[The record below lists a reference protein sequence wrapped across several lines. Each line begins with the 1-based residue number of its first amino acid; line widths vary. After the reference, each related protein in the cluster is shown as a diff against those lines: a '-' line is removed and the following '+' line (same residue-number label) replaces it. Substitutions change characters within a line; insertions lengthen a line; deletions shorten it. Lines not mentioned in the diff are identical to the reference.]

1 MANSPRRSLL
11 KKGKNK
17 KNKGAKAEQA
27 TESASPGPSYTS
39 DDTARAG
46 SGAPVLAA
54 GGIKHVDPTYQTS
67 ESGEYDDKMNQIL
80 KRRSH
85 DRLPSI
91 KGSVNLWEME
101 HVGLLVNYA
110 CIGFLNGLLP
120 AIVYPFFKLYL
131 NMEGFQVNAAGAII
145 MLPWSY
151 KTFFGVLTDHYP
163 ILGYRRKSYIL
174 IGWFVCFLALMVLA
188 YGPREEPYYL
198 PGEIQRTKTV
208 ALRVVQNRDA
218 PSAGARYLVELMA
231 VCLGY
236 VITDVACDGIM
247 VELAQHEFIEVRG
260 NVQSTIYIIRFT
272 GNLVG
277 GIVAAFFFN
286 GIEYGGT
293 FDWSIHYETIF
304 FACAVLTLFSCVC
317 TVFFLIE
324 EQYFAEQD
332 VHPFWE
338 MWRIV
343 KQRAIWQMMAFHF
356 LNAFFNNFGF
366 SGFSAIQEYWVVVSP
381 LNNSISTCFSTF
393 LFVAATCLMKMF
405 FLNTSWRGIMA
416 ACTVLVVVV
425 YVVVGVVVT
434 YDIYRNEWFYLG
446 GPQLAVL
453 PDGMRHVIA
462 GFVTTEIAEHGFEGA
477 TYSLLTTV
485 HNLATPFA
493 AAVANLVDSRFDVS
507 DEDIMTDSKYVRDQ
521 VLICLG
527 ISWIMQFAGLFTLA
541 LLPNQKL
548 EAQELKYRGSSSSV
562 AGVLALST
570 LAVALVFSTTINILS
585 IFSSTACLP
594 IAGGRGCT

>member
-11 KKGKNK
+11 KKGKK
-17 KNKGAKAEQA
+17 KDKAKQQSQESTYA
-27 TESASPGPSYTS
+27 T
-39 DDTARAG
+39 DDTTASTTG
-46 SGAPVLAA
+46 GGPVLAA
-54 GGIKHVDPTYQTS
+54 AGTIAHIDPTYQTS
-67 ESGEYDDKMNQIL
+67 EPSEYDEKMNQIL

-91 KGSVNLWEME
+91 KGSVNLWANE
-101 HVGLLVNYA
+101 HVGLLANYA

-120 AIVYPFFKLYL
+120 AIIYPFFKLYL
-131 NMEGFQVNAAGAII
+131 NMQSFQVNAAGAII

-151 KTFFGVLTDHYP
+151 KTFFGILTDHYP

-174 IGWFVCFLALMVLA
+174 IGWFVCFLALMILA
-188 YGPREEPYYL
+188 YGPREEAYFL
-198 PGEIQRTKTV
+198 PGEIQRTKIV
-208 ALRVVQNRDA
+208 ALRVVQNRNA
-218 PSAGARYLVELMA
+218 PDAGARYLVELML

-260 NVQSTIYIIRFT
+260 NVQATIYITRFT
-272 GNLVG
+272 GNLFG
-277 GIVAAFFFN
+277 GMVAAICFN
-286 GIEYGGT
+286 GIEYGGS
-293 FDWSIHYETIF
+293 FNWSIHYETIF
-304 FACAVLTLFSCVC
+304 FASAVLTLFSCVC
-317 TVFFLIE
+317 TVFFLVE
-324 EQYFAEQD
+324 EQYFPERD
-332 VHPFWE
+332 LHPFRE

-356 LNAFFNNFGF
+356 LNAFFSNFGF

-381 LNNSISTCFSTF
+381 LNNSIATCFSTF

-416 ACTVLVVVV
+416 GCTVVVIIV
-425 YVVVGVVVT
+425 YVTVGVVVT

-493 AAVANLVDSRFDVS
+493 AAVANLVDAHFAVS

-521 VLICLG
+521 VIICLSIAWG
-527 ISWIMQFAGLFTLA
+527 MQFAGLFTLV

-548 EAQELKYRGSSSSV
+548 EAQELKYRGSSSSI
-562 AGVLALST
+562 AGVLALLT
-570 LAVALVFSTTINILS
+570 LVVALVFSTTINILS
-585 IFSSTACLP
+585 IFSSTACLR
-594 IAGGRGCT
+594 IAGGRGCSE